1 MKIHV
6 QLTKGY
12 IFSLV
17 CLLLGMSCLIY
28 GLNAYSRYKNKI
40 LLADLKSDTYSAG
53 EAVYGNITSYAVAQ
67 YEALGKEGSTGCAET
82 LVSFWGDDCEVY
94 TVPIAD
100 GHFIRILVKDQ
111 DDLELLKSFTS
122 GCGGEVYFE
131 GEIVHSTSELNGPW
145 YEQVEA
151 FRNKDIEEIVDPEY
165 VIKEADYTARI
176 QRINDGA
183 VLIALS
189 LFVFWYS
196 GGVKNMIYY
205 IKA

>member
-1 MKIHV
+1 MRISI

-12 IFSLV
+12 IFSLI

-40 LLADLKSDTYSAG
+40 LLKDLKSDTYFAG

-67 YEALGKEGSTGCAET
+67 YEALGKEGSSGCSET
-82 LVSFWGDDCEVY
+82 LVSFWGEDQEVY

-100 GHFIRILVKDQ
+100 GHYIRILVKDQ
-111 DDLELLKSFTS
+111 ENLELLKSFTS

-151 FRNKDIEEIVDPEY
+151 FRYKDIEEIVDSEY
-165 VIKEADYTARI
+165 VIKEADYTARM
-176 QRINDGA
+176 QRISDGA

-196 GGVKNMIYY
+196 GGVKNMIYRV
-205 IKA
+205 KD